1 MTVYKPKASP
11 YYHFDYQ
18 YRGVRYHGSTNCK
31 SKRDAERLERDHRT
45 EVATGKKDKPAV
57 TLDEGLGIYCD
68 AKGQF
73 DRNAKDTETQLGNI
87 LRLVGGNTLLQD
99 VGDIEVAKM
108 VAIRR
113 TEKVFPNRRIKRG
126 ENRRT
131 VSAATVNR
139 ETELLR
145 RAHRFLGKKYKVAEE
160 AIDWNSHKLKEPK
173 ERVREASPEEEARL
187 FAVLVEKYSDMADL
201 VEFALLCGARRKAVV
216 KLLWSK
222 IDRRNRAASVHTK
235 GDVWHEFP
243 LSDRMIEIIANRP
256 QVGPFVFTYVCERP
270 APARDDRPR
279 RIKGERY
286 PFSEEGW
293 NRKWYRA
300 LAEAGKPTSASTIC
314 GTPPRAE
321 PLAHRT
327 SRSRRSCSVT
337 RGSRRPPDM
346 HMLVTTISEPHWQMS
361 SSPGIVPKRWGRI
374 SLKPAENLT
383 SGGSGNAAPEASAR
397 RF

>member
-31 SKRDAERLERDHRT
+31 SKRDAERFERDHRT
-45 EVATGKKDKPAV
+45 EVATGKKDKPSV
-57 TLDEGLGIYCD
+57 TLDEGLGIYWD

-73 DRNAKDTETQLGNI
+73 DRNAKDTEFQLGNI

-113 TEKVFPNRRIKRG
+113 TEKAFPNRRIKRG

-145 RAHRFLGKKYKVAEE
+145 RAHRFLSKKYKVAEE

-187 FAVLVEKYSDMADL
+187 FAVLVEKYPDMADL

-222 IDRRNRAASVHTK
+222 IDRRNRTASVHTK

-270 APARDDRPR
+270 APARNDRPR

-300 LAEAGKPTSASTIC
+300 LAEAGITDFRFHDLRHTAASRIT
-314 GTPPRAE
+314 RASNLKVTQKLLGHTRIE
-321 PLAHRT
+321 TTARYAHVGDDDIRTALANVEQ
-327 SRSRRSCSVT
+327 SRNS
-337 RGSRRPPDM
+337 
-346 HMLVTTISEPHWQMS
+346 
-361 SSPGIVPKRWGRI
+361 
-374 SLKPAENLT
+374 
-383 SGGSGNAAPEASAR
+383 PEAVGENFSETR
-397 RF
+397 RKPNLRRVK